1 MFLCEP
7 IMIHIQYFPSRNVP
21 ITKCLLQNVPLRN
34 VPLRNVPLRNV
45 PLRNVPLQ
53 NVPLRNVPLRYVPL
67 RNILLKG
74 HSIEIFTP
82 LFFLLNRTP
91 MGPSQIWPN
100 CITLGFVFPEIYR
113 ILQRRVRLPAV
124 GYSAESDS
132 PL

>member
-1 MFLCEP
+1 MEIRVKELF
-7 IMIHIQYFPSRNVP
+7 
-21 ITKCLLQNVPLRN
+21 
-34 VPLRNVPLRNV
+34 
-45 PLRNVPLQ
+45 
-53 NVPLRNVPLRYVPL
+53 YVS
-67 RNILLKG
+67 LKG

-82 LFFLLNRTP
+82 LFFPLNRTP

-113 ILQRRVRLPAV
+113 ILQRGVRLRAV